1 MQTPWQQGKEETL
14 ENNNNENT
22 RIFDQSENSETE
34 VTVIKDVWDAKV
46 AMNNNTYEELF
57 IERFLHQ
64 ED

>member
-1 MQTPWQQGKEETL
+1 M

-22 RIFDQSENSETE
+22 RIFDQSEKPDPE

-46 AMNNNTYEELF
+46 AMNNKTYEKLF